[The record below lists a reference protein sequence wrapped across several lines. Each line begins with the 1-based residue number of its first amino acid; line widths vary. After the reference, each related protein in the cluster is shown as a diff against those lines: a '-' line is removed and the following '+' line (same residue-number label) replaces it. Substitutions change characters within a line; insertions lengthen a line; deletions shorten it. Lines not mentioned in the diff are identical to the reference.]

1 MLKRQITY
9 QDFDGNDV
17 TEVFYFNISKPELI
31 ELEVEYGTSFASM
44 IQGIIDAED
53 NKRLLEEFKRIV
65 LLAYGVKSEDGKRFV
80 KSDALRE
87 DFQSHAAYIALYME
101 LATDEEKAGQFI
113 NGIMPPDLV
122 QRDQDRPVTQATAIE
137 TTKGPDGLSG

>member
-9 QDFDGNDV
+9 KDFDDNDV
-17 TEVFYFNISKPELI
+17 TEVFYFNLSKPELI
-31 ELEVEYGTSFASM
+31 ELEVEYGTSFAAM

-65 LLAYGVKSEDGKRFV
+65 LLAYGQKSEDGKRFV

-87 DFQSHAAYIALYME
+87 DFQHHAAYIALYME
-101 LATDEEKAGQFI
+101 LSTDEEKAGEFI
-113 NGIMPPDLV
+113 NGIMPADLV
-122 QRDQDRPVTQATAIE
+122 GRDQDRPTTQSTAVE